1 MPAAVVTT
9 TFSVN
14 VTVTS
19 IAAPARYEPSAARE
33 LTAEIVGT
41 TVSTEAVT
49 CELAVFTL
57 PNASVKTPASTCTDI
72 CVVELLVG
80 VKTNEYE
87 LPEPVKPLI
96 APPVAEMSVLVKLT
110 DASLKVA
117 VTVAV

>member
-1 MPAAVVTT
+1 VPAAVVTT

-33 LTAEIVGT
+33 PTAEIVGT
-41 TVSTEAVT
+41 TVSTVAVT
-49 CELAVFTL
+49 GELAMFTL
-57 PNASVKTPASTCTDI
+57 PNASLKTPANTCIDI

-96 APPVAEMSVLVKLT
+96 APPVAEMSVLVKLA